1 MNRHLLR
8 ALAVLVALTAVVT
21 AGAPNLLR
29 IHRGDTLWQIARDHH
44 TTVARL
50 MALNHLPGNGL
61 ILAGQMLLLPGTA
74 RPTTTPA
81 TTSMTRRTTTVGYV
95 VRPGD
100 NLTVLAHRFGT
111 TPRALAARNHL
122 RGDLIVIGQR
132 LTYRATRVVRSGS
145 GVVPAGSGV
154 AGSVAASVAGSVA
167 ASAAAHRAELATRP
181 VPSQDAVRGLI
192 RQAAQRN
199 HVDPSLALAVA
210 YQESGFQQ
218 RVVSPVDAIGV
229 MQVLPSTG
237 RALSLAYGRSFD
249 LMQARDNVDAG
260 VLLLRELLAS
270 TRSQSGAL
278 AGYYQ
283 GLGSIAVQG
292 LLPQTHSYIR
302 NITFLQRRFR

>member
-8 ALAVLVALTAVVT
+8 ALGVLVALTAVVT

-50 MALNHLPGNGL
+50 IALNHLPGNGL
-61 ILAGQMLLLPGTA
+61 IIAGRTLLLPGSA
-74 RPTTTPA
+74 GPTTTP
-81 TTSMTRRTTTVGYV
+81 TTTTPTTTRRTTTVGYV

-100 NLTVLAHRFGT
+100 NLTVLARRFGT

-132 LTYRATRVVRSGS
+132 LTYRTTRVVRSGS
-145 GVVPAGSGV
+145 AVVPAGSR
-154 AGSVAASVAGSVA
+154 VAGSVA
-167 ASAAAHRAELATRP
+167 ASAAAHRAELATRS
-181 VPSQDAVRGLI
+181 VPSQDAVLRLI

-237 RALSLAYGRSFD
+237 RALSRAYGRSFD
-249 LMQARDNVDAG
+249 LMQARDNIDAG

>member
-1 MNRHLLR
+1 MNRLLLR
-8 ALAVLVALTAVVT
+8 ALGVLVALTAVVT

-50 MALNHLPGNGL
+50 IALNHLPGNGL
-61 ILAGQMLLLPGTA
+61 IIAGQTLQLPGTA
-74 RPTTTPA
+74 GPTTTP
-81 TTSMTRRTTTVGYV
+81 TTTTPTTRRTTTVGYV

-111 TPRALAARNHL
+111 TPWALAARNHL
-122 RGDLIVIGQR
+122 RGDLIAIGQR
-132 LTYRATRVVRSGS
+132 LTYRTTRVVRSGS
-145 GVVPAGSGV
+145 PVVPAGSG
-154 AGSVAASVAGSVA
+154 VAGSVA
-167 ASAAAHRAELATRP
+167 ASAAAHRAELATRS
-181 VPSQDAVRGLI
+181 VPSQDAERRLI

-237 RALSLAYGRSFD
+237 RALSQAYGRSFD
-249 LMQARDNVDAG
+249 LMQARDNIDAG

-283 GLGSIAVQG
+283 GLGSITVQG
-292 LLPQTHSYIR
+292 LLPQTHGYIR
-302 NITFLQRRFR
+302 NITFLQRLFR

>member
-1 MNRHLLR
+1 
-8 ALAVLVALTAVVT
+8 
-21 AGAPNLLR
+21 
-29 IHRGDTLWQIARDHH
+29 
-44 TTVARL
+44 

-111 TPRALAARNHL
+111 TPRALAASNHL

-181 VPSQDAVRGLI
+181 VPSEDAVRGLI

-302 NITFLQRRFR
+302 NITCLQRRFR

>member
-1 MNRHLLR
+1 MHRHLLR

-111 TPRALAARNHL
+111 TPRALAASNHL
-122 RGDLIVIGQR
+122 RGDLIVMGQR

-154 AGSVAASVAGSVA
+154 AGSVAGSVA
-167 ASAAAHRAELATRP
+167 ASAAAHRAELATRS
-181 VPSQDAVRGLI
+181 VPSQDAVQRLI
-192 RQAAQRN
+192 RQAAKRN

>member
-1 MNRHLLR
+1 MNRFLLR
-8 ALAVLVALTAVVT
+8 ALGVLVALTAVVT

-29 IHRGDTLWQIARDHH
+29 IHPGDTLWQIARDHH

-50 MALNHLPGNGL
+50 MALNHLPGSGL

-74 RPTTTPA
+74 RPTTTTPA
-81 TTSMTRRTTTVGYV
+81 TTSMSRRTTTVGYV

-132 LTYRATRVVRSGS
+132 LTYRATRVVRSRSTVVPTGS
-145 GVVPAGSGV
+145 G
-154 AGSVAASVAGSVA
+154 VAGSVA

>member
-1 MNRHLLR
+1 MHRHLLR
-8 ALAVLVALTAVVT
+8 ALAVLVALTAVAT

-61 ILAGQMLLLPGTA
+61 IIAGQMLLLPGTA
-74 RPTTTPA
+74 RLTPA

-111 TPRALAARNHL
+111 TPRALAGRNHL

-145 GVVPAGSGV
+145 AVVPTGSGV
-154 AGSVAASVAGSVA
+154 AGSVAGSVA
-167 ASAAAHRAELATRP
+167 ASAAAHRAELATRS
-181 VPSQDAVRGLI
+181 VPSQDAVQRLI
-192 RQAAQRN
+192 RQAAKRN

-237 RALSLAYGRSFD
+237 RALSRAYGRSFD
-249 LMQARDNVDAG
+249 LLQARDNIDAG

-283 GLGSIAVQG
+283 GLGCIAVQG

-302 NITFLQRRFR
+302 NVTFLQRRFR

>member
-8 ALAVLVALTAVVT
+8 ALGVLVALTAVVT

-61 ILAGQMLLLPGTA
+61 IIAGQTLLLPGAA
-74 RPTTTPA
+74 RPTTTP
-81 TTSMTRRTTTVGYV
+81 TTTPTTRRTTTVGYV

-100 NLTVLAHRFGT
+100 NLTVLARRFGT
-111 TPRALAARNHL
+111 TPPALAARNHL

-145 GVVPAGSGV
+145 AVVPAGSG
-154 AGSVAASVAGSVA
+154 VAGSVA
-167 ASAAAHRAELATRP
+167 ASAAAHRAELATRS
-181 VPSQDAVRGLI
+181 VPSQDAVRRLI

-237 RALSLAYGRSFD
+237 RALSRAYGRSFD
-249 LMQARDNVDAG
+249 LMQARDNIDAG

-283 GLGSIAVQG
+283 GLGCIAVQG

-302 NITFLQRRFR
+302 NVTFLQRRFR

>member
-8 ALAVLVALTAVVT
+8 ALGVLVALTAVVT

-61 ILAGQMLLLPGTA
+61 IIAGQTLLLPGTA
-74 RPTTTPA
+74 RPTTPTA
-81 TTSMTRRTTTVGYV
+81 TSTTRRTTTVRYD

-100 NLTVLAHRFGT
+100 NLTVLALRFGT

-145 GVVPAGSGV
+145 AVVPAGSGV
-154 AGSVAASVAGSVA
+154 AGSVTGSVAASVAS
-167 ASAAAHRAELATRP
+167 SAAAHRAELATRS
-181 VPSQDAVRGLI
+181 VPSQDAVQRLI

-237 RALSLAYGRSFD
+237 RALSRAYGRSFD
-249 LMQARDNVDAG
+249 LMQACDNIDAG

-283 GLGSIAVQG
+283 GLGSITVQG
-292 LLPQTHSYIR
+292 LLPQTHSYVR
-302 NITFLQRRFR
+302 NITYLQRRFR

>member
-1 MNRHLLR
+1 MNRLLLR
-8 ALAVLVALTAVVT
+8 ALGVLVALTAVVT

-50 MALNHLPGNGL
+50 IALNHLPGNGL
-61 ILAGQMLLLPGTA
+61 IIAGQTLQLPGTA
-74 RPTTTPA
+74 GPTTTP
-81 TTSMTRRTTTVGYV
+81 TTTTPTTRRTTTVGYV

-111 TPRALAARNHL
+111 TPWALAARNHL
-122 RGDLIVIGQR
+122 RGDLIAIGQR
-132 LTYRATRVVRSGS
+132 LTYRTTRVVRSGS
-145 GVVPAGSGV
+145 PVVPAGSG
-154 AGSVAASVAGSVA
+154 VAGSVA
-167 ASAAAHRAELATRP
+167 ASAAAHRAELATRS
-181 VPSQDAVRGLI
+181 VPSQDAERRLI

-237 RALSLAYGRSFD
+237 RALSRAYGRSFD
-249 LMQARDNVDAG
+249 LMQACDNIDAG

-283 GLGSIAVQG
+283 GLGSITVQG
-292 LLPQTHSYIR
+292 LLPQTHGYIR
-302 NITFLQRRFR
+302 NITFLQRLFR